1 MKNKYYFHL
10 KSIYLLIITIF
21 VVAISLMYYFSSMRI
36 VNLKNAEASKLRT
49 EQTAN
54 RFDSELSLGIKVYN
68 QIAMSDNVQ
77 TFLKNA
83 EIDYINIISVMDEL
97 ISVSGTLSTSSASIA
112 LGKIDS
118 DTIVTTKCTKS
129 LSSFFTEDIGISLD
143 EGQHMLDTI
152 KKKPFSYQSA
162 ISGIV
167 DNKKSVTYIISS
179 DVQFLNKKL
188 ICYLTF
194 DIESFLPKSGI
205 PKNSSIV
212 IYDGNILY
220 SHLAA
225 GHRLDHIEEN
235 ISLIYN
241 NKTNYDYSNKSIG
254 KLTYHYAPSEWSD
267 LAFFFITPRSVSG
280 IDYLQILLSTLILA
294 FVLVILGFYAA
305 TKITNKIYS
314 PVKQLISNMK
324 TLEEIPKDEFSAIEH
339 MLSSLNDEKNK
350 LVASIG
356 QKEDIIKSNLLRLM
370 LQGLEFSQ
378 QEYSNMFSNDDY
390 DWMKRDISVAI
401 YRLTDNEKNTSDK
414 TPDSGKSDKIHS
426 IIHNTLIGDVQ
437 CEIISTSPQ
446 NNVLIFKAD
455 TEDNVIELLRQI
467 FPYIEI
473 TFNVSVSIAFSQI
486 TCNLQN
492 ISIPYSRALAIIEA
506 NLANISHNNILLR
519 SDMPETNTGAFYYP
533 LEMESTLIDQ
543 ALNAMS
549 KGAENVIEQILTENF
564 DKRILSPGQ
573 FANLKFALFVT
584 ISRIINQLP
593 PKSIKKFYEEGG
605 IDYKELEQC
614 NTRAEL
620 KNMLMQMLSIIIT
633 SIDTQ
638 KKSQST
644 SFAADVMEYIAANYQ
659 NDIALTD
666 ISRHFNLSASYLS
679 MLFKNN
685 FGENFKEYL
694 NIYRIK
700 KAKEIINSGSY
711 VTVKDL
717 AAMVG
722 FNNSDTFIRVFKR
735 YEGVSPGQYQ
745 NRKFK
750 D

>member
-1 MKNKYYFHL
+1 M
-10 KSIYLLIITIF
+10 LIITIF

-36 VNLKNAEASKLRT
+36 VNFKNAEASKLRT
-49 EQTAN
+49 EQTVN

-77 TFLKNA
+77 DFLKNPG
-83 EIDYINIISVMDEL
+83 IDYINIISVMDEL
-97 ISVSGTLSTSSASIA
+97 VSVSGTLSTSSVSIA
-112 LGKIDS
+112 VGKIDS
-118 DTIVTTKCTKS
+118 DTIITTKCTKS
-129 LSSFFTEDIGISLD
+129 LSSFFSEDVGITP
-143 EGQHMLDTI
+143 ENGYHMLETL

-162 ISGIV
+162 IAGTV
-167 DNKKSVTYIISS
+167 DNSKKVITYIISS
-179 DVQFLNKKL
+179 DVQYLNKKL

-194 DIESFLPKSGI
+194 DIEAFIPKSSFQ
-205 PKNSSIV
+205 KNSSMV
-212 IYDGNILY
+212 VYDGNILY
-220 SHLAA
+220 STLAKR
-225 GHRLDHIEEN
+225 HNIDMIEEN

-241 NKTNYDYSNKSIG
+241 NNTNFQYSNKNAG

-267 LAFFFITPRSVSG
+267 LMFFFITPRRVSG

-294 FVLVILGFYAA
+294 FVLVVLGFYAA

-324 TLEEIPKDEFSAIEH
+324 THEEIPKDEFSAIEH
-339 MLSSLNDEKNK
+339 MLSSLNDEKDK
-350 LVASIG
+350 LMASIG

-370 LQGLEFSQ
+370 LQGLDFSQ
-378 QEYSNMFSNDDY
+378 QEYSNLFSTDEL

-401 YRLTDNEKNTSDK
+401 YRLTDTEKNTSDK
-414 TPDSGKSDKIHS
+414 TPDSGKADKIHS
-426 IIHNTLIGDVQ
+426 IIHNTLQGEVQ
-437 CEIISTSPQ
+437 CEIISTSIQ
-446 NNVLIFKAD
+446 NNALIFKAD
-455 TEDNVIELLRQI
+455 SEDNVIELLRQI

-473 TFNVSVSIAFSQI
+473 TFNVSVAIAFSQI

-492 ISIPYSRALAIIEA
+492 ISIPYSRALAIMEA

-519 SDMPETNTGAFYYP
+519 SEMPETNTSTFYYP

-543 ALNAMS
+543 VLNAMN

-564 DKRILSPGQ
+564 DKRTLSPEQ

-593 PKSIKKFYEEGG
+593 SKSTKKLYDEGG
-605 IDYKELEQC
+605 IDYREIEQC
-614 NTRAEL
+614 NTRVEL
-620 KNMLMQMLSIIIT
+620 KNILMQMLGSIIT

-700 KAKEIINSGSY
+700 KAKEIINSNSY
-711 VTVKDL
+711 ITVKDL

-745 NRKFK
+745 SRKFK